1 LGSGPDGVV
10 LDGVGLGLVV
20 VRLGL
25 GEGLVVV
32 RLGLGEGLV
41 VWVGEGDAVVG
52 DGLGPPPGPFIV
64 TSSA

>member
-1 LGSGPDGVV
+1 LPLFGGGLV
-10 LDGVGLGLVV
+10 DGVGLGEGDA
-20 VRLGL
+20 VRV
-25 GEGLVVV
+25 GEGD
-32 RLGLGEGLV
+32 GDD